1 MTGLQDAPPLVHR
14 ALVVGVAVYFLLVLY
29 RSITGSVFAWLAGN
43 VLFALLAIGLGAVLY
58 WESSRQL
65 DPITVASTCLVVGG
79 VTQLLWLV
87 TGVVALDVLA
97 SATVFAGIALYVY
110 AIYTQ

>member
-14 ALVVGVAVYFLLVLY
+14 AIVVGVASYFLLVLY
-29 RSITGSVFAWLAGN
+29 HTTTGSVPAWLLSN

-58 WESSRQL
+58 WESTREL
-65 DPITVASTCLVVGG
+65 DAITVAATCLVVGG

-87 TGVVALDVLA
+87 TDILALDVLA
-97 SATVFAGIALYVY
+97 SATVFAGIGLYIY